1 MKVYVLRNV
10 LGALAVFCLLAAPRP
25 ASADTVSVTLDQARI
40 VKMPERVATIVIG
53 NPQVADA
60 SIQAGGLMVVTGK
73 GYGSTNIIALD
84 NRGTVLAEHTVRVGG
99 PKDGLTVWRG
109 SNRESW
115 SCAPRCE
122 RSITLGDGTDFF
134 EAARAQAEARNNFS
148 APNTGAGGSS
158 SK

>member
-1 MKVYVLRNV
+1 VKVYVLRSV
-10 LGALAVFCLLAAPRP
+10 LGALAVFCAVFAFLP
-25 ASADTVSVTLDQARI
+25 ASADTVSVVLDQARI

-84 NRGTVLAEHTVRVGG
+84 SRGTVLAEHAVKVAA
-99 PKDGLTVWRG
+99 PKDGVTVWRG
-109 SNRESW
+109 VNRETW

-122 RSITLGDGTDFF
+122 RSIMLGDSNEYF
-134 EAARAQAEARNNFS
+134 ENTLKQAESRNGFS
-148 APNTGAGGSS
+148 APSAAGSS
-158 SK
+158 K

>member
-1 MKVYVLRNV
+1 MNVHVLRRV
-10 LGALAVFCLLAAPRP
+10 LGVVALLCAFSAPLP
-25 ASADTVSVTLDQARI
+25 ASADTVSVILDQARI

-73 GYGSTNIIALD
+73 GYGSTNIIALG
-84 NRGTVLAEHTVRVGG
+84 NRGTVLAEHTVKVAA

-109 SNRESW
+109 VNRESW

-122 RSITLGDGTDFF
+122 RSVMLGDAADYF
-134 EAARAQAEARNNFS
+134 ENTLKQTESRNVFS
-148 APNTGAGGSS
+148 APSAGSS